1 MASNEACWRRCKG
14 ISVGLRDSE
23 RRRGGQRRIAQESDR
38 EVRICQDDPGLP
50 GRYPTST
57 SENRFQLCRFN
68 SKIHGAGEKVAGL
81 FHIGSWKIAVAGQN
95 ANLKAARRDENSI
108 GELLG
113 CGYSELI
120 ARCPLAVFASGFIR
134 TISTLS
140 DPRRRRVNSFFSS
153 SCGRPNFFLI
163 CNFPPLTP
171 VFRHSNDTML

>member
-1 MASNEACWRRCKG
+1 MAGRGKHEWRQNEARWRVVKAFPLA
-14 ISVGLRDSE
+14 LRDSE
-23 RRRGGQRRIAQESDR
+23 RRRGGQRRIAKESDR

-95 ANLKAARRDENSI
+95 ANLKAARRDENAI

-113 CGYSELI
+113 CRLLGTY
-120 ARCPLAVFASGFIR
+120 RQVP
-134 TISTLS
+134 T
-140 DPRRRRVNSFFSS
+140 RRLCEWV
-153 SCGRPNFFLI
+153 
-163 CNFPPLTP
+163 
-171 VFRHSNDTML
+171 HSNDLYLIGPSASPR